1 MVPGTLRV
9 SSARPAS
16 STSGA
21 GDLGG
26 ASVVCPA
33 AALAGG
39 KGGHWRVG
47 GRKWCHLLSGQA
59 SPMLLEWSA
68 WKGVCYAPFVSLFG
82 AVLVADCS
90 R

>member
-1 MVPGTLRV
+1 MVPAALRV
-9 SSARPAS
+9 SPARPAT
-16 STSGA
+16 STFGA

-39 KGGHWRVG
+39 KGGHWRLRT
-47 GRKWCHLLSGQA
+47 RKWFPGQA
-59 SPMLLEWSA
+59 SSQSSVLCMWSTCRSV
-68 WKGVCYAPFVSLFG
+68 GHVPFISVVG
-82 AVLVADCS
+82 IVIVVGGS